1 MVAYTEEEMSTS
13 LSYPFLQIPFID
25 GEDEEEEEDNIEDI
39 EIGSCDRLKEKKK

>member
-25 GEDEEEEEDNIEDI
+25 GEDEEEEIISRILSLEVMID
-39 EIGSCDRLKEKKK
+39 